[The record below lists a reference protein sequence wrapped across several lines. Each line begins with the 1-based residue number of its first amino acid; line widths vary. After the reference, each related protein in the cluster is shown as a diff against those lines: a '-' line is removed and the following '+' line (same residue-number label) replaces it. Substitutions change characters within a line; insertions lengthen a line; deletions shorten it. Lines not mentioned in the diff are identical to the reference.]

1 MPLRPRGCR
10 PGVILLLNT
19 PRTTLVSRRT
29 PEVRA
34 VSLTQIAGFEA
45 EAKLPAAAFH
55 GDDILYV
62 FGLLPNATAEYATVT
77 DQYMTY
83 W

>member
-1 MPLRPRGCR
+1 ML
-10 PGVILLLNT
+10 
-19 PRTTLVSRRT
+19 
-29 PEVRA
+29 
-34 VSLTQIAGFEA
+34 EA
-45 EAKLPAAAFH
+45 DADLSSPACH

-62 FGLLPNATAEYATVT
+62 FGLLPNATAEYATVI

>member
-1 MPLRPRGCR
+1 VL
-10 PGVILLLNT
+10 
-19 PRTTLVSRRT
+19 
-29 PEVRA
+29 
-34 VSLTQIAGFEA
+34 SLAHESHVACFEA
-45 EAKLPAAAFH
+45 ESNLPAAAFH

-62 FGLLPNATAEYATVT
+62 FGLLPNATAEYATVI